1 VPKIQFLASLAGKA
15 KETDVPQG
23 GALLDICDDMLAP
36 IPFSC
41 RSASCATCH
50 IEVLEGAELM
60 EAPLEAERDLLD
72 IVGGPPG
79 SRLACQ
85 VIVKPGP
92 GVIRVRSLDNG

>member
-1 VPKIQFLASLAGKA
+1 MPKIEFLASVAGSA
-15 KETDVPQG
+15 KEADAPAG
-23 GALLDICDDMLAP
+23 GPLLDICDDALAP

-50 IEVLEGAELM
+50 VEVLEGADL
-60 EAPLEAERDLLD
+60 LEPPDEPEQDLLD
-72 IVGGPPG
+72 IVNGPKN

-92 GVIRVRSLDNG
+92 GLIRLRSLDAG

>member
-1 VPKIQFLASLAGKA
+1 MPKIEFLASVAGSA
-15 KETDVPQG
+15 KEADAPNG
-23 GALLDICDDMLAP
+23 GPLLEICDGALAP

-50 IEVLEGAELM
+50 VEVLAGTEL
-60 EAPLEAERDLLD
+60 LEPPDEPEQDLLD
-72 IVGGPPG
+72 IMGGPDG

-92 GVIRVRSLDNG
+92 GLIRIRSLDGG

>member
-15 KETDVPQG
+15 KETDVPKG
-23 GALLDICDDMLAP
+23 GVLLDICDDMLAP

-50 IEVLEGAELM
+50 IDVLEGGELL
-60 EAPLEAERDLLD
+60 EAPEEAERDLLD

-85 VIVKPGP
+85 VVVKPGP
-92 GVIRVRSLDNG
+92 GLIRVRSLDNG

>member
-1 VPKIQFLASLAGKA
+1 VPKIEFLASIAGSA
-15 KETDVPQG
+15 READAPHG
-23 GALLDICDDMLAP
+23 GALLDICDDALAP

-50 IEVLEGAELM
+50 VEVLAGGEL
-60 EAPLEAERDLLD
+60 LEPPDEPKQDLLD
-72 IVGGPPG
+72 IVGGPAG

-92 GVIRVRSLDNG
+92 GLIRLRSLDAG

>member
-1 VPKIQFLASLAGKA
+1 MRKISRVSMVVMTA
-15 KETDVPQG
+15 KPAELYD
-23 GALLDICDDMLAP
+23 ALAP

-50 IEVLEGAELM
+50 VEVLAGGELM
-60 EAPLEAERDLLD
+60 EPPEEAEQDLLD

-92 GVIRVRSLDNG
+92 GLIKIRSLDGG

>member
-1 VPKIQFLASLAGKA
+1 MPKIEFLASIAGSA
-15 KETDVPQG
+15 KETEAPQG
-23 GALLDICDDMLAP
+23 GPLLDICDDALAP

-50 IEVLEGAELM
+50 VEVLAGGELM
-60 EAPLEAERDLLD
+60 EPPEEAEQDLLD

-92 GVIRVRSLDNG
+92 GLIKLRSLDAG